1 MSNPPKALIIG
12 RPVKHARSPLI
23 HAYWL
28 EKLGIA
34 GAYDRQ
40 DVMPGAVSAVLREL
54 PSRGYVGGNVT
65 VPHKEE
71 AFLAC
76 DRLSEVARAVKAVNT
91 LWFEDGKL
99 CGDNTDG
106 SGFVAHLDQTHPAWD
121 HDHPRILLL
130 GSGGA
135 ARGLMVPLLE
145 RAPKAITVTNRSE
158 VRAQKLAEDVRLARP
173 EADIRV
179 IPWDE
184 RESALSTSDLL
195 INTTSLGMNG
205 QPTLELDLSNLPAAA
220 IIADIVY
227 IPLETPLLAA
237 ARKRG
242 LRILDGLGM
251 LLHQAVPGF
260 ERWFGVKPAVTDEL
274 RAHIL
279 ADLLPKTA

>member
-158 VRAQKLAEDVRLARP
+158 ERAQKLAEDVRLARP

-184 RESALSTSDLL
+184 RESALS
-195 INTTSLGMNG
+195 MNG

>member
-28 EKLGIA
+28 EQLGIP

-40 DVMPGAVSAVLREL
+40 DVMPGAVSAVLRDL

-91 LWFEDGKL
+91 LWFEDGQL

-106 SGFVAHLDQTHPAWD
+106 RGFVAHLDQTHPGWD
-121 HDHPRILLL
+121 RDHPRILLL

-145 RAPKAITVTNRSE
+145 RAPRSITVTNRSE
-158 VRAQKLAEDVRLARP
+158 ERAQKLAADIRLARP
-173 EADIRV
+173 EANLRV
-179 IPWDE
+179 IPWDQ
-184 RESALSTSDLL
+184 REKALTEADLL

-205 QPTLELDLSNLPAAA
+205 QPALELDLSNLPATA
-220 IIADIVY
+220 IVADIVY

-237 ARKRG
+237 ARARG
-242 LRILDGLGM
+242 LRSLDGLGM

-260 ERWFGVKPAVTDEL
+260 ERWFGVKPAVTESL

>member
-1 MSNPPKALIIG
+1 MPNPPRALIIG
-12 RPVKHARSPLI
+12 RPVSHARSPLI

-28 EKLGIA
+28 EQLGIS

-40 DVMPGAVSAVLREL
+40 DVMPGAVAAVMREL
-54 PSRGYVGGNVT
+54 PFRGYIGGNVT

-76 DRLSEVARAVKAVNT
+76 DHLSSVARAVRAVNT
-91 LWFEDGKL
+91 FWFEDGRL

-106 SGFVAHLDQTHPAWD
+106 SGFVAHLDQTHPGWSD
-121 HDHPRILLL
+121 RNPHILLL

-145 RAPKAITVTNRSE
+145 RHPKIITVTNRSQE
-158 VRAQKLAEDVRLARP
+158 RALGLVADIRLACP
-173 EADIRV
+173 EADVRV
-179 IPWDE
+179 VPWEE
-184 RESALSTSDLL
+184 RDKALGGVDLL
-195 INTTSLGMNG
+195 INTTSLGMSG
-205 QPTLELDLSNLPAAA
+205 QPALAQDLAPLPETA
-220 IIADIVY
+220 IVADIVY
-227 IPLETPLLAA
+227 TPLETPLLAA
-237 ARKRG
+237 ARARG
-242 LRILDGLGM
+242 LRTLDGLGM

-260 ERWFGVKPAVTDEL
+260 ERWFGVRPAVTEAL

>member
-1 MSNPPKALIIG
+1 
-12 RPVKHARSPLI
+12 
-23 HAYWL
+23 
-28 EKLGIA
+28 
-34 GAYDRQ
+34 
-40 DVMPGAVSAVLREL
+40 
-54 PSRGYVGGNVT
+54 
-65 VPHKEE
+65 
-71 AFLAC
+71 
-76 DRLSEVARAVKAVNT
+76 
-91 LWFEDGKL
+91 
-99 CGDNTDG
+99 
-106 SGFVAHLDQTHPAWD
+106 
-121 HDHPRILLL
+121 
-130 GSGGA
+130 
-135 ARGLMVPLLE
+135 MVPLLE

-158 VRAQKLAEDVRLARP
+158 ERAQKLAEDVRLARP